1 MFGGP
6 LVIRRKDRSYERVR
20 FPASPG
26 CGQRRRDSTAAA
38 RAGGVDACR
47 RQQHSL
53 CAGLRHADR
62 PALGRPAGRE
72 QAHGGQDQDQKAA
85 DLYYG
90 ARRLR
95 LWRPAG
101 HRAYHERHAR
111 YRRRQE
117 CRDGGRFGLV
127 DAKDHD
133 RLRGHHAGRGRFR
146 QGAALRGF
154 HYRYIERQPE
164 QYAFAVCRRVE
175 QLGQRRLGRGA
186 RYRGPHS
193 HQQPRGR
200 RLRPVRGDHGRRHH
214 LRGRIRGQRCL
225 ERPRR
230 Y

>member
-26 CGQRRRDSTAAA
+26 RGQRRRDSATAA

-47 RQQHSL
+47 WQQHSL

-62 PALGRPAGRE
+62 PAAGWCAGRE
-72 QAHGGQDQDQKAA
+72 QAYGGQDQDQKAA
-85 DLYYG
+85 DLHHS

-101 HRAYHERHAR
+101 HRAHYEWHAR

-117 CRDGGRFGLV
+117 RRDGGRFGFV

-133 RLRGHHAGRGRFR
+133 RLRGHYAGRGCLC
-146 QGAALRGF
+146 QGTALRGF
-154 HYRYIERQPE
+154 HYRYFEWQPE
-164 QYAFAVCRRVE
+164 QHTFAVC
-175 QLGQRRLGRGA
+175 
-186 RYRGPHS
+186 
-193 HQQPRGR
+193 
-200 RLRPVRGDHGRRHH
+200 
-214 LRGRIRGQRCL
+214 
-225 ERPRR
+225 
-230 Y
+230 